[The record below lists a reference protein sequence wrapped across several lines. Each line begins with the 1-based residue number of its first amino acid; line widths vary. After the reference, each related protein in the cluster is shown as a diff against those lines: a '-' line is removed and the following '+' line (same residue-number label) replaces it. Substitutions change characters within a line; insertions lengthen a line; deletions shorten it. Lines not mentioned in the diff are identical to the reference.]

1 MNLEDVGR
9 TVSNRV
15 FETVGRAAS
24 RVQEGRPLPTDVL
37 ESDDAYLVVF
47 DAPGAT
53 QTDVQV
59 RYNDGAVE
67 VRIDRFREFYD
78 DYEMRV
84 PGRGMSLD
92 GRAQLPPDAI
102 VEPEAASA
110 TLRANGTLEVR
121 VPKDAAADPDTS
133 SGTVEVATPDE
144 DGEDA
149 ADTDHDAEAADD
161 NAEESDGESD
171 GHAGFEDEDDP
182 ADV

>member
-15 FETVGRAAS
+15 LETVGRAAS
-24 RVQEGRPLPTDVL
+24 RVQASRPLPTDVL

-47 DAPGAT
+47 DAPGAS

-59 RYNDGAVE
+59 RYDEGAVE
-67 VRIDRFREFYD
+67 VRIDRFREFYED
-78 DYEMRV
+78 FEMRV

-92 GRAQLPPDAI
+92 GRARLPEDAV

-121 VPKDAAADPDTS
+121 VPKDESADRSAS
-133 SGTVEVATPDE
+133 SGTVEIATPDE
-144 DGEDA
+144 DGDDA
-149 ADTDHDAEAADD
+149 ASDVEEDEVDYEDDADD
-161 NAEESDGESD
+161 EPEGD
-171 GHAGFEDEDDP
+171 AGFEDEDDP